1 MMASAIYD
9 FPVPTAVAASFTNG
23 ELALCTASDK
33 TLAAHATVY
42 MSYQLVLE
50 PGTYVIKC
58 YADQAASWWLGEGT
72 YQSKGNLRYSNSQ
85 PKECLFFNKAAD
97 GVVSTS
103 FEVFMQGPKW
113 LDVKLS
119 NLAATSTSCCV
130 VFSLWKDGRLVY
142 ASNKTSWLGST
153 TEIPDTDRPGF
164 RSTSGTDERF
174 FLPIWTVLPNWKNG
188 ILERLEYKTLILSSD
203 TDGEQRRALRS
214 SPRRSFEVSFTRDR
228 SMRARLSNIFSG
240 YGVRDILFPLFHEQ
254 YRPAGGL
261 PAGQSVVTFPENTYQ
276 DPWLGGTVS
285 ATYDAVESLMPVK
298 QREYNYDDLVLITNG
313 DPEDFEV
320 RRVIKTPANA
330 EMQLCAK
337 DTIELD
343 SGPSKTWP
351 EGTRIIPLRRA
362 RVESMPTLNNLNDRV
377 GELTVRMELLDH
389 ESYKVAEGWGY
400 CVPLFR
406 FRTDWSSNVQITS
419 SRKVFSFDSE
429 TGIDVLVDPGEK
441 DRAQSRFAIRLLG
454 RDELTAYR
462 QFLQSAHGRLVR
474 FWAPMQTLDI
484 EPVGALGGSYF
495 DAKPSGY
502 WHAMQKAQDSRIML
516 AFIFKDGRPTIYRR
530 ITDVAPLSTTGPFW
544 KMTTERFFLHIPLP
558 AFDVSD
564 LERVTFVMPCR
575 FDQDAFEIRHHTDD
589 ARAVSSSI
597 VLRTSDIDG
606 LPDIDCTLTSK
617 PYGLSD
623 TDSVSVSI
631 TPVEGKLVEMAT
643 PIDEVTVS
651 LTGVYAYIQTPVWT
665 SDAGSEN
672 LTVGLTA
679 AWGELRSTLKT
690 YSVTPEDFL
699 SVTLTGTYGTL
710 ENKLLT
716 YTTVSVDEVGV
727 TLTAVGGTLA

>member
-33 TLAAHATVY
+33 TLDAHATVY

-72 YQSKGNLRYSNSQ
+72 YESKGNLRYSNSQ
-85 PKECLFFNKAAD
+85 PKECLFFNKASD

-119 NLAATSTSCCV
+119 NMAATSTSCCV

-142 ASNKTSWLGST
+142 ASNKTAWLGSAS
-153 TEIPDTDRPGF
+153 EIPDTDRPGF

-203 TDGEQRRALRS
+203 TDDEQRRALRS

-261 PAGQSVVTFPENTYQ
+261 SAGQSVVTFPENTYQ
-276 DPWLGGTVS
+276 DPWLGATVS

-429 TGIDVLVDPGEK
+429 TGINVLVDPGEK

-454 RDELTAYR
+454 RDELTSYR

-530 ITDVAPLSTTGPFW
+530 ITDVAPLRATGPFW
-544 KMTTERFFLHIPLP
+544 KMTGERFFLHIPLP
-558 AFDVSD
+558 AFDASD

-617 PYGLSD
+617 PYPL
-623 TDSVSVSI
+623 TENDSLTVALTATYGNLVEFSPPLEELVVSVL
-631 TPVEGKLVEMAT
+631 PVQAL
-643 PIDEVTVS
+643 
-651 LTGVYAYIQTPVWT
+651 IQTPYWSVDYGNE
-665 SDAGSEN
+665 SLS
-672 LTVGLTA
+672 VGLTPVYGQIRTQYQSYNVA
-679 AWGELRSTLKT
+679 GDEKIA
-690 YSVTPEDFL
+690 
-699 SVTLTGTYGTL
+699 VTLTPTYGTL
-710 ENKLLT
+710 ENKLLS
-716 YTTVSVDEVGV
+716 YTDATVNGVSVS
-727 TLTAVGGTLA
+727 LTPVQGTLS

>member
-1 MMASAIYD
+1 
-9 FPVPTAVAASFTNG
+9 
-23 ELALCTASDK
+23 
-33 TLAAHATVY
+33 
-42 MSYQLVLE
+42 
-50 PGTYVIKC
+50 
-58 YADQAASWWLGEGT
+58 
-72 YQSKGNLRYSNSQ
+72 
-85 PKECLFFNKAAD
+85 
-97 GVVSTS
+97 
-103 FEVFMQGPKW
+103 
-113 LDVKLS
+113 
-119 NLAATSTSCCV
+119 
-130 VFSLWKDGRLVY
+130 
-142 ASNKTSWLGST
+142 
-153 TEIPDTDRPGF
+153 
-164 RSTSGTDERF
+164 
-174 FLPIWTVLPNWKNG
+174 
-188 ILERLEYKTLILSSD
+188 
-203 TDGEQRRALRS
+203 
-214 SPRRSFEVSFTRDR
+214 
-228 SMRARLSNIFSG
+228 MRARLSNIFSG

-261 PAGQSVVTFPENTYQ
+261 LAGQSVVTFPENTYQ

-454 RDELTAYR
+454 RDELTTYR

-530 ITDVAPLSTTGPFW
+530 ITDVAPLSATGPFW
-544 KMTTERFFLHIPLP
+544 KMTGERFFLHIPLP
-558 AFDVSD
+558 AFDASD
-564 LERVTFVMPCR
+564 LERVMFVMPCR

-651 LTGVYAYIQTPVWT
+651 LTGVYAYLQTPLWT

-690 YSVTPEDFL
+690 HSVSPEDFL